1 MENLKIICKEDFDDE
16 LDHKWAE
23 LEKNSN
29 CSIFQYLEWQ
39 KKWKKEI
46 SDKDS
51 KSKVIFLEIYYK
63 EKLICIIPFQIISK
77 FSFKILKISGN
88 PLAITLILF

>member
-1 MENLKIICKEDFDDE
+1 M
-16 LDHKWAE
+16 
-23 LEKNSN
+23 
-29 CSIFQYLEWQ
+29 EWQ

-63 EKLICIIPFQIISK
+63 ENLICIIPFQIISK

-88 PLAITLILF
+88 PFSDYSDIILDKNYSDLFIKNNEYLFDMISSRSQ